1 MSIVELSFIAIGAIG
16 LLGVV
21 GIVAIVTGRG
31 PGNIDW
37 KKNVDKRAV
46 KAEKSKEKTS
56 FFAPSK
62 PKSVEEVNIEEANE
76 IDETDEALEESDGS
90 IKIEEKIVYEEI
102 SEEERYITRKQFL
115 GKALGGT
122 FGAFMGIQ
130 ALAWLGFLWPKVS
143 GGFGSKV
150 DAGKIEDLKNQ
161 IIQADGSV
169 IPAFIPE
176 ARAYILP
183 FSESTA
189 GDSQFTDGSTIADG
203 LVAVYQRCV
212 HLGCRVPWCNT
223 SQGFEC
229 PCHGSKYN
237 MVGEYY
243 AGPAPRNLD
252 RFVVSVSSS
261 GKLIIDTGTIIESPR
276 APGLSVKYPQGLSC
290 IALAPAEES

>member
-21 GIVAIVTGRG
+21 GIVAIVSGRG

-37 KKNVDKRAV
+37 KKNLDKRAV

-62 PKSVEEVNIEEANE
+62 PKSIEEVNVEEVTADETEEVIEE
-76 IDETDEALEESDGS
+76 TDGS
-90 IKIEEKIVYEEI
+90 IKIEEKVVYEEI

-176 ARAYILP
+176 ARAYVLP

-212 HLGCRVPWCNT
+212 HLGCRVPWCNS

-252 RFVVSVSSS
+252 RFVVNVSSA

-290 IALAPAEES
+290 IALAPTEES

>member
-1 MSIVELSFIAIGAIG
+1 MSIVELSFIAIGAVG
-16 LLGVV
+16 VLGVV
-21 GIVAIVTGRG
+21 GIIAIVTGRG

-37 KKNVDKRAV
+37 KKNLDKRAV

-56 FFAPSK
+56 FFAPKK
-62 PKSVEEVNIEEANE
+62 PKSVEEVNVAEVTDVE
-76 IDETDEALEESDGS
+76 ETDEEAEQTEGS
-90 IKIEEKIVYEEI
+90 IKIEEKVVYEEI

-176 ARAYILP
+176 ARAYVLP
-183 FSESTA
+183 FSESSA
-189 GDSQFTDGSTIADG
+189 GSSQFTDGSTIAEG

-212 HLGCRVPWCNT
+212 HLGCRVPWCNS

-252 RFVVSVSSS
+252 RFVVNVSSA

-290 IALAPAEES
+290 IALAPTEES

>member
-21 GIVAIVTGRG
+21 GIVAIVSGRG

-37 KKNVDKRAV
+37 KKNLDKRAV

-62 PKSVEEVNIEEANE
+62 PKSIEEVNVEEVTA
-76 IDETDEALEESDGS
+76 DETEEVVEETDGS
-90 IKIEEKIVYEEI
+90 IKIEEKVVYEEI
-102 SEEERYITRKQFL
+102 SEEERYITRKKFL

-176 ARAYILP
+176 ARAYVLP

-212 HLGCRVPWCNT
+212 HLGCRVPWCNS

-252 RFVVSVSSS
+252 RFVVNVSSA

-290 IALAPAEES
+290 IALAPTEES

>member
-21 GIVAIVTGRG
+21 GIVAIVSGRG

-37 KKNVDKRAV
+37 KKNLDKRAV

-62 PKSVEEVNIEEANE
+62 PKSVVEE
-76 IDETDEALEESDGS
+76 TDGS
-90 IKIEEKIVYEEI
+90 IKIEEKVVYEEI

-176 ARAYILP
+176 ARAYVLP

-212 HLGCRVPWCNT
+212 HLGCRVPWCNS

-252 RFVVSVSSS
+252 RFVVNVSSA

-290 IALAPAEES
+290 IALAPTEES

>member
-1 MSIVELSFIAIGAIG
+1 MSIVELSFIAIGVIG

-21 GIVAIVTGRG
+21 GIVAIVSGRG

-37 KKNVDKRAV
+37 KKNLDKRAV

-62 PKSVEEVNIEEANE
+62 PKSVEEVNIEEVTA
-76 IDETDEALEESDGS
+76 DETEEVVEETDGS
-90 IKIEEKIVYEEI
+90 IKIEEKVVYEEI

-176 ARAYILP
+176 ARAYVLP

-212 HLGCRVPWCNT
+212 HLGCRVPWCNS

-252 RFVVSVSSS
+252 RFAVNVSSA

-290 IALAPAEES
+290 IALAPTEES

>member
-31 PGNIDW
+31 PGNVDW
-37 KKNVDKRAV
+37 KKNLDKRAV

-62 PKSVEEVNIEEANE
+62 PKSVEEVNVEEVTSEETEEAIEE
-76 IDETDEALEESDGS
+76 TDGS
-90 IKIEEKIVYEEI
+90 IKIEEKVVYEEI

-176 ARAYILP
+176 ARAYVLP

-212 HLGCRVPWCNT
+212 HLGCRVPWCNS

-252 RFVVSVSSS
+252 RFVVNVSSS

-290 IALAPAEES
+290 IALAPTEES

>member
-21 GIVAIVTGRG
+21 GIVAIVSGRG

-37 KKNVDKRAV
+37 KKNLDKRAV
-46 KAEKSKEKTS
+46 KAEKGKEKTS

-62 PKSVEEVNIEEANE
+62 PKSVEEVNVEEITA
-76 IDETDEALEESDGS
+76 DETEDVAEETDGS
-90 IKIEEKIVYEEI
+90 IKIEEKVVYEEI

-176 ARAYILP
+176 ARAYVLP

-212 HLGCRVPWCNT
+212 HLGCRVPWCNS

-252 RFVVSVSSS
+252 RFAVNVSSA

-276 APGLSVKYPQGLSC
+276 APGLSIKYPQGLSC
-290 IALAPAEES
+290 IALAPTEES

>member
-1 MSIVELSFIAIGAIG
+1 MSIVELSFIAIGAVG

-21 GIVAIVTGRG
+21 GIVAIVSGRG

-37 KKNVDKRAV
+37 KKNLDKRAV

-62 PKSVEEVNIEEANE
+62 PKSVEEVNVEEVTA
-76 IDETDEALEESDGS
+76 DETEEVVEETDGS
-90 IKIEEKIVYEEI
+90 IKIEEKVVYEEI

-176 ARAYILP
+176 ARAYVLP

-212 HLGCRVPWCNT
+212 HLGCRVPWCNS

-252 RFVVSVSSS
+252 RFVVNVSSA

-290 IALAPAEES
+290 IALAPTEES

>member
-21 GIVAIVTGRG
+21 GIVAIVSGRG

-37 KKNVDKRAV
+37 KKNLDKRAV

-62 PKSVEEVNIEEANE
+62 PKSVQEVNVEEVTA
-76 IDETDEALEESDGS
+76 DETEEVVEETDGS
-90 IKIEEKIVYEEI
+90 IKIEEKVVYEEI

-176 ARAYILP
+176 ARAYVLP

-212 HLGCRVPWCNT
+212 HLGCRVPWCNS

-252 RFVVSVSSS
+252 RFVVNVSSA

-290 IALAPAEES
+290 IALAPTEES

>member
-21 GIVAIVTGRG
+21 GIVAIVSGRG

-37 KKNVDKRAV
+37 KKNLDKRAV

-62 PKSVEEVNIEEANE
+62 PKSVEEVNVEEVTA
-76 IDETDEALEESDGS
+76 DETEEVTEETDGS
-90 IKIEEKIVYEEI
+90 IKIEEKVVYEEI

-176 ARAYILP
+176 ARAYVLP

-212 HLGCRVPWCNT
+212 HLGCRVPWCNS

-252 RFVVSVSSS
+252 RFVVSVSSA

-290 IALAPAEES
+290 IALAPTEES

>member
-1 MSIVELSFIAIGAIG
+1 MSIVELSFIAIGAVG
-16 LLGVV
+16 VLGVV
-21 GIVAIVTGRG
+21 GIIAIVTGRG

-37 KKNVDKRAV
+37 KKNLDKRAV

-56 FFAPSK
+56 FFAPKK
-62 PKSVEEVNIEEANE
+62 PKSVEEVNVAEVTDVE
-76 IDETDEALEESDGS
+76 ETDEEAEQTDGS
-90 IKIEEKIVYEEI
+90 IKIEEKVIYEEI

-176 ARAYILP
+176 ARAYVLP
-183 FSESTA
+183 FSESSA
-189 GDSQFTDGSTIADG
+189 GSSQFTDGSTIAEG

-212 HLGCRVPWCNT
+212 HLGCRVPWCNS

-252 RFVVSVSSS
+252 RFVVNVSSA

-290 IALAPAEES
+290 IALAPTEES

>member
-21 GIVAIVTGRG
+21 GIVAIVSGRG

-37 KKNVDKRAV
+37 KKNLDKRAV

-62 PKSVEEVNIEEANE
+62 PKSVEEVNVEEVTEDETEEVIEE
-76 IDETDEALEESDGS
+76 TDGS
-90 IKIEEKIVYEEI
+90 IKIEEKVVYEEI

-176 ARAYILP
+176 ARAYVLP
-183 FSESTA
+183 FSESNA

-212 HLGCRVPWCNT
+212 HLGCRVPWCNS

-252 RFVVSVSSS
+252 RFVVNVSSA

-290 IALAPAEES
+290 IALAPTEES

>member
-21 GIVAIVTGRG
+21 GIVAIVSGRG

-37 KKNVDKRAV
+37 KKNLDKRAV

-62 PKSVEEVNIEEANE
+62 PKSVEEVNVEEVTADETEEVIEE
-76 IDETDEALEESDGS
+76 TDGS
-90 IKIEEKIVYEEI
+90 IKIEEKVVYEEI

-176 ARAYILP
+176 ARAYVLP

-212 HLGCRVPWCNT
+212 HLGCRVPWCNS

-252 RFVVSVSSS
+252 RFVVNVSSAE
-261 GKLIIDTGTIIESPR
+261 KLIIDTGTIIESPR

-290 IALAPAEES
+290 IALAPTEES